1 MQGMQRVTRA
11 AQSMTF
17 HTHTLSD
24 CTSSLPSL
32 QPPQLHSTVF
42 ATRCSARTA
51 TEQGCRPKPSK
62 LRIRANRAAAAC
74 RNIEDLD
81 VVKHGDL
88 VIVVSDIITEHD
100 TVRTVQARR
109 IE

>member
-1 MQGMQRVTRA
+1 MQW
-11 AQSMTF
+11 
-17 HTHTLSD
+17 
-24 CTSSLPSL
+24 
-32 QPPQLHSTVF
+32 
-42 ATRCSARTA
+42 
-51 TEQGCRPKPSK
+51 
-62 LRIRANRAAAAC
+62 IAC
-74 RNIEDLD
+74 RNIEELD